1 MISQD
6 YIIRQINQL
15 TQVLIGIL
23 NMIIK
28 LKKHDQYEVIVSYT
42 NEMLKE
48 HFKVDLQHLLKM
60 LDEKTIIDLKKETGF
75 SNEHLEILADIFF
88 ELVENDLDQQ
98 SFKADNISL
107 LKHCKDIYEFIELDE
122 RTYSIDRNLKI
133 TRIKSYLN

>member
-6 YIIRQINQL
+6 YIMRQIHQL
-15 TQVLIGIL
+15 SQVLIAIL
-23 NMIIK
+23 NMVIK
-28 LKKHDQYEVIVSYT
+28 LKKHDQHAVIVPYT

-48 HFKVDLQHLLKM
+48 HLDADLQHLLKM
-60 LDEKTIIDLKKETGF
+60 LDEKTIIDLKKEKGF

-88 ELVENDLDQQ
+88 ELAENDLDQQ
-98 SFKADNISL
+98 SFEADNISL

-133 TRIKSYLN
+133 TKIKSYMN

>member
-6 YIIRQINQL
+6 YIMRQIHQL
-15 TQVLIGIL
+15 SQVLIAIL
-23 NMIIK
+23 NIVIK
-28 LKKHDQYEVIVSYT
+28 LKKHDQYEVIVPYT
-42 NEMLKE
+42 NEMLKK
-48 HFKVDLQHLLKM
+48 HFDTDLQHLLKM

-88 ELVENDLDQQ
+88 ELAENNSDQQ
-98 SFKADNISL
+98 SIETDSISL

-133 TRIKSYLN
+133 TKIKSYLN